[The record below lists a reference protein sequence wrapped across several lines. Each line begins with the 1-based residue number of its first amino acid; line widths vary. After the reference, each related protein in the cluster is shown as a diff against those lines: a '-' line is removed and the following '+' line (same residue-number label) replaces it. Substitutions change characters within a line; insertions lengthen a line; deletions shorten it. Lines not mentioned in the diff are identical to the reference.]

1 MGSATVSQAGEG
13 STASCPGPS
22 AQTSATATGPS
33 YQTLGC
39 AAVTQTGWDPTA
51 LWVST
56 AAGLLRLKESNT
68 PSKDGLCGVAVR
80 RIEPLLTTRYA
91 SIFSGPLGYMAN

>member
-13 STASCPGPS
+13 STASCPGLS

-33 YQTLGC
+33 YQTPGY
-39 AAVTQTGWDPTA
+39 AAVTPTGWDLTA

-56 AAGLLRLKESNT
+56 TAGLPQLKE
-68 PSKDGLCGVAVR
+68 
-80 RIEPLLTTRYA
+80 
-91 SIFSGPLGYMAN
+91 